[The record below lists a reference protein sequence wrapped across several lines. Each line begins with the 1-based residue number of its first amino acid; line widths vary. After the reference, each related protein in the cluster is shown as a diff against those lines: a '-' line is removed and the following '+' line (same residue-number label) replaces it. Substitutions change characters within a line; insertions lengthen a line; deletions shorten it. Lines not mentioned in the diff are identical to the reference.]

1 MDIRRGVVSLATG
14 AGAVYLL
21 YKAIKAGIK
30 CQPPFCSAS
39 PICIARECP
48 RPGER
53 ARPQEVPI
61 PQVSGVGGAQG
72 DSSTFL
78 SCAFFTSIFPRPT
91 LEMLG
96 QGAQVVDGTQVHPQE
111 SSGRSLNSAFT
122 LASRMDRNLVSA
134 VLPKGKP
141 GDLCA
146 QSLH

>member
-1 MDIRRGVVSLATG
+1 MDIRKGVVSLATG

-61 PQVSGVGGAQG
+61 PQVSEGPKGTPPHPSLVPLSQLHLPQTHSSDAGAG
-72 DSSTFL
+72 SPGSGWR
-78 SCAFFTSIFPRPT
+78 S
-91 LEMLG
+91 
-96 QGAQVVDGTQVHPQE
+96 GA
-111 SSGRSLNSAFT
+111 SSG
-122 LASRMDRNLVSA
+122 VIWQ
-134 VLPKGKP
+134 VPKFYIHSGI
-141 GDLCA
+141 
-146 QSLH
+146 